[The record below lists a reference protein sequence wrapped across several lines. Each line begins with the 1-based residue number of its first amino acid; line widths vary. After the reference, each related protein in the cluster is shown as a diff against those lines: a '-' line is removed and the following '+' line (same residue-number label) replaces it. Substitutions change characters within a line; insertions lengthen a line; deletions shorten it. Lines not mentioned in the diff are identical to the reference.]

1 MNPYAEKLDFTGRN
15 VIVTG
20 ALSGAGRAIA
30 EVFIESGANVIL
42 TYNRSGSAADEL
54 RAKYP
59 DRNLRF
65 YRLDQSDMASIQTFV
80 EALTADLDADSRAAI
95 EGLTEDPD
103 EITED
108 LSAEPSGGPRIDCL
122 VNNAGI
128 YPAKATDQIEPDD
141 WDAMLDTNTKGVF
154 FLSKAIRPLIRDGA
168 IVNISSI
175 NATNPA
181 RMLAHY
187 GASKAAV
194 EMLTRS
200 MAQSF
205 GPTVRVNCVAPG
217 LIYKEGQDE
226 FIPGWTDSYRERSP
240 LHKLV
245 QAEEIGKTC
254 LFLASDL
261 ASAVTGQVLTV
272 DCGVL
277 LAPAFFNEL

>member
-1 MNPYAEKLDFTGRN
+1 MNPYAEKLDFTGKN

-42 TYNRSGSAADEL
+42 TYNRSGSATDEL

-59 DRNLRF
+59 DRKLRF

-80 EALTADLDADSRAAI
+80 DALTADLTAD
-95 EGLTEDPD
+95 
-103 EITED
+103 
-108 LSAEPSGGPRIDCL
+108 PRIDCL

-128 YPAKATDQIEPDD
+128 YPAKYIDQIEPDD
-141 WDAMLDTNTKGVF
+141 WDAMLDTNARGVF
-154 FLSKAIRPLIRDGA
+154 FLSKAVRPLIRGGA

-181 RMLAHY
+181 RLLAHY

-205 GPTVRVNCVAPG
+205 GPEVRVNCIAPG

-226 FIPGWTDSYRERSP
+226 FIPGWADSYRERSP

-261 ASAVTGQVLTV
+261 ASAITGQVVTV

-277 LAPAFFNEL
+277 LAPAFFNE